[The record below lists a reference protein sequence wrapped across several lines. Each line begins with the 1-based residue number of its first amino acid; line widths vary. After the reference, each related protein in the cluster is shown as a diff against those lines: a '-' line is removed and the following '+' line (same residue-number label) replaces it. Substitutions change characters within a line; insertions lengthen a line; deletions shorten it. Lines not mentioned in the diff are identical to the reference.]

1 MHLFPKVNRAQMPQ
15 QKCHVSMLDRA
26 HGYMQRVG
34 TGSVITRIVWAPGKL
49 DETGT
54 QAKWSWK
61 AEKFQRKNSESKV
74 LQYFGNLAA
83 PFVFAEVMK
92 VMNHTGLWDAEL
104 TWYSPNVTR
113 WICLY
118 GLEPG
123 FRNHHFRPTWHCWI
137 IKVLATWTKFL

>member
-61 AEKFQRKNSESKV
+61 AEKFQRKNCTVVPVSVYLGHLWLFLMLPMHRFRVIKGKEKKQITFLYISLIVFLGCKSKQAKQIQGDLRV
-74 LQYFGNLAA
+74 LPHSLCIS
-83 PFVFAEVMK
+83 
-92 VMNHTGLWDAEL
+92 H
-104 TWYSPNVTR
+104 
-113 WICLY
+113 
-118 GLEPG
+118 
-123 FRNHHFRPTWHCWI
+123 
-137 IKVLATWTKFL
+137 WTSLLR